1 MSRLKRVKRLHIKT
15 RLQNFNFGIINVKR
29 EMNEPLYKTFLTAKL
44 SPRSNSKIARQYF
57 FYFSFC
63 SIEKMKYVVVQ
74 KKNVIKNYM
83 EFKDTRIWFKQR
95 SMLRLK
101 HDLLWTKIIFLEIWY
116 RHWASNFFVY
126 VKVFEHDRDEK

>member
-1 MSRLKRVKRLHIKT
+1 
-15 RLQNFNFGIINVKR
+15 
-29 EMNEPLYKTFLTAKL
+29 MNEPLYKTFLTAKL

-83 EFKDTRIWFKQR
+83 EFKDTRIWFKLR
-95 SMLRLK
+95 SLLWFK
-101 HDLLWTKIIFLEIWY
+101 HDLPWTKMVFWEIWY
-116 RHWASNFFVY
+116 RHFASKLFLSKLKKYFL
-126 VKVFEHDRDEK
+126 DEKWDKMSKIDHLFKRYVGRIKFQNLWLFKKQ